1 MKYTFQPIGIIH
13 SCFREKFGIPRQ
25 PGLVTAAEGRLEILP
40 PYNRAEAFR
49 TLQDYSHLW
58 LVFVFH
64 AALRQHWSAT
74 VRPPRLGGNQRVG
87 VFATRS
93 PYRPNPLGLSRVE
106 LRAIDY
112 SGQGVNL
119 LLSGIDLLDQTPVL
133 DIKPYL
139 PYTDAIAD
147 AKAGMASCC
156 PGKPIELSFS
166 EQAEGLLAGLDRGF
180 AQHLRLLIEQVL
192 EQDPRP
198 AYLKDSRTR
207 RSFGMQLYDY
217 DIRWR
222 VSGDVLEV
230 TSIGFCG
237 THSAEKPSGPE

>member
-1 MKYTFQPIGIIH
+1 MNYSFQPIGIVH

-25 PGLVTAAEGRLEILP
+25 PGLVSAAEGRLEILP
-40 PYNRAEAFR
+40 PYNREEAFR

-64 AALRQHWSAT
+64 AALREHWSPT
-74 VRPPRLGGNQRVG
+74 VRPPRLGGNRRIG

-93 PYRPNPLGLSRVE
+93 PFRPNPLGLSRAE
-106 LRAIDY
+106 LHGIDY
-112 SGQGVNL
+112 SEQGVNL
-119 LLSGIDLLDQTPVL
+119 LLGGIDLLDQTPVL

-139 PYTDAIAD
+139 PYTDAIAE
-147 AKAGMASCC
+147 AKAGMASSC
-156 PGKPIELSFS
+156 PSKPIKLCYSD
-166 EQAEGLLAGLDRGF
+166 QAERLLAGLDPGF

-198 AYLKDSRTR
+198 AYLQHSGTR
-207 RSFGMQLYDY
+207 QSFGMQLYDY

-222 VSGDVLEV
+222 VSGDELEV
-230 TSIGFCG
+230 TSIDVCG
-237 THSAEKPSGPE
+237 NHTAEQSKQSS

>member
-119 LLSGIDLLDQTPVL
+119 LLGGIDLLDQTPVL

-139 PYTDAIAD
+139 PSYYAISDAT
-147 AKAGMASCC
+147 
-156 PGKPIELSFS
+156 LSDWMNRILS
-166 EQAEGLLAGLDRGF
+166 EMGE
-180 AQHLRLLIEQVL
+180 
-192 EQDPRP
+192 
-198 AYLKDSRTR
+198 Y
-207 RSFGMQLYDY
+207 
-217 DIRWR
+217 
-222 VSGDVLEV
+222 
-230 TSIGFCG
+230 
-237 THSAEKPSGPE
+237 